1 MNEWRS
7 DDNVIY
13 EVISISA
20 RTDVALINRTG
31 ASALDELITLV
42 SSIDPRMGVPRT
54 ITVHVDGTRIVI
66 PPRTAVAVIV
76 SLAFL
81 KPASRRSQSTDPNT
95 AVRSPPVNCC
105 EVLLALNELNRATV
119 SRVSE
124 SVWEL
129 RVPFRGSV
137 LRSPFFFLFVW

>member
-95 AVRSPPVNCC
+95 AEDHR
-105 EVLLALNELNRATV
+105 R
-119 SRVSE
+119 
-124 SVWEL
+124 
-129 RVPFRGSV
+129 
-137 LRSPFFFLFVW
+137 